1 MSIRNPRRRARV
13 AGIAAAAV
21 VALAAAPG
29 AHAAENVPD
38 CNEDSATLVAQFR
51 QIEAVQGYDRA
62 TDWWFHRTEQFFARC
77 EVVRP

>member
-38 CNEDSATLVAQFR
+38 CNADAYKLVEQFR
-51 QIEAVQGYDRA
+51 QIEVAQGYDRA
-62 TDWWFHRTEQFFARC
+62 TEWWYNRTHTFFSRC